1 MNYQGPQGNNQGP
14 QRSNVKFLLAA
25 AGIVLFFVAI
35 SAMMFWGA
43 ATCGEA
49 MRREAEA
56 TPEATPALP
65 PAGTQAVDEGFG
77 PVQLIGV
84 LLLGGGLYYFWRRQ
98 RSLYESIKA
107 REGPTLNT
115 RVRSSIAQLNVSHEG
130 EPVIEERIRGIEE
143 LGKIV
148 NESPQDYW
156 PVMGVLSRY
165 VRQNARLDAERT
177 DDPEIVRP
185 DVQMAMATIGAH
197 RHTRRGSDRLDL
209 SDTDLR
215 GVHLPGAHLER
226 VNLSGA
232 RLDGAV
238 LINVHLGEADLTGVN
253 LTRADL
259 RGAQGLTSAQ
269 LDAAITA
276 SSTQLPEDVAP

>member
-1 MNYQGPQGNNQGP
+1 MHKL
-14 QRSNVKFLLAA
+14 KFLLTA

-35 SAMMFWGA
+35 SAMMFWAA
-43 ATCGEA
+43 ATCGEV
-49 MRREAEA
+49 MRAEAEA
-56 TPEATPALP
+56 TPAATPALP
-65 PAGTQAVDEGFG
+65 PAGTQAADEGFG

-148 NESPQDYW
+148 QESPQDYW
-156 PVMGVLSRY
+156 PVMDVLSRY
-165 VRQNARLDAERT
+165 VRQNAPLDAERA

-185 DVQMAMATIGAH
+185 DVQMAMTTIGTR
-197 RHTRRGSDRLDL
+197 RHTRRGSDRLNL
-209 SDTDLR
+209 SETDLR

-226 VNLSGA
+226 VDLSGA

-238 LINVHLGEADLTGVN
+238 LINAHLQEADLTGAN

-259 RGAQGLTSAQ
+259 RGAQGVSSAQ
-269 LDAAITA
+269 LDAAVTA

>member
-1 MNYQGPQGNNQGP
+1 MRNF
-14 QRSNVKFLLAA
+14 KFLLTA

-35 SAMMFWGA
+35 SAAMFWGA

-56 TPEATPALP
+56 TPIATPVP
-65 PAGTQAVDEGFG
+65 G
-77 PVQLIGV
+77 PEVADDGSGRLVQVIGLI
-84 LLLGGGLYYFWRRQ
+84 LLGGGLYYFWRRQ

-148 NESPQDYW
+148 QESPQDYW
-156 PVMGVLSRY
+156 PVMDVLSRY
-165 VRQNARLDAERT
+165 VRQNAPLDADRA
-177 DDPEIVRP
+177 DYPDVVRP
-185 DVQMAMATIGAH
+185 DVQMAMTTIGAR
-197 RHTRRGSDRLDL
+197 RHTRRGSDRLNI
-209 SDTDLR
+209 SETDLR
-215 GVHLPGAHLER
+215 GVNLPGAHLER
-226 VNLSGA
+226 VDLSGT

-238 LINVHLGEADLTGVN
+238 LINAHLEQADLTGAD
-253 LTRADL
+253 LRKADL
-259 RGAQGLTSAQ
+259 RGAQGLTHAQ
-269 LDAAITA
+269 LDAAITT

>member
-1 MNYQGPQGNNQGP
+1 MNDQGPRG
-14 QRSNVKFLLAA
+14 SNLKFLLTA
-25 AGIVLFFVAI
+25 AGIVLFFVVI
-35 SAMMFWGA
+35 SGAMFWGA
-43 ATCGEA
+43 ATCGEV
-49 MRREAEA
+49 MRMEAEA
-56 TPEATPALP
+56 TPEPTPALP
-65 PAGTQAVDEGFG
+65 PAGEAAADEGFG

-148 NESPQDYW
+148 QESPQDYW
-156 PVMGVLSRY
+156 PVMDVLSRY
-165 VRQNARLDAERT
+165 VRQNAPLDAHLA
-177 DDPEIVRP
+177 DDPDVVRP
-185 DVQMAMATIGAH
+185 DVQMAMTTIGAR
-197 RHTRRGSDRLDL
+197 RHTRRGSDRLNL
-209 SDTDLR
+209 SETDLR

-226 VNLSGA
+226 VDLSGT

-238 LINVHLGEADLTGVN
+238 LINAHLEQADLSGTN
-253 LTRADL
+253 LSGADL
-259 RGAQGLTSAQ
+259 RGAQGLSSAQ

-276 SSTQLPEDVAP
+276 SSTKLPEDVAP